1 MLDSSSRS
9 DDADFDEVPRTFR
22 WLLLSTSSLRGLLAT
37 QLSELLYASIQEKV
51 AFWQG
56 RHLPRQVSDLPR
68 NDAVAEPS
76 VVVEGRPVEPSQAG
90 PRICD
95 VAANASHDHA
105 L

>member
-56 RHLPRQVSDLPR
+56 RRSVTEPVEGQDLA
-68 NDAVAEPS
+68 NDSHDPS
-76 VVVEGRPVEPSQAG
+76 IVVEGTHV
-90 PRICD
+90 
-95 VAANASHDHA
+95 